1 MSARMLIITGTTM
14 ALLMGSP
21 WVKES
26 FARDTERLRGGEG
39 QSERSWMERS
49 PSSQYQTRSWE
60 RDQDRTSRDQFGRT
74 SGQNDRGFQRDRGY
88 ERYLEERD
96 RFRGDERSRF
106 RGNNRQYRQNRG
118 QEGYSARSEG
128 NGRAQK
134 LSGTLARFKGEY
146 VVVDTRDG
154 DRKRLHVN
162 RKTLFDAGIERG
174 DRIIAYVRSDG
185 HAIAIRKDR
194 GRKGEH
200 YIQPGSSDRNDE
212 RRFRGRDDRSSFQDD
227 FGRRDRRSDSGRYR
241 P

>member
-1 MSARMLIITGTTM
+1 MTARMLIMTGTSL

-21 WVKES
+21 FGKDS
-26 FARDTERLRGGEG
+26 FARGNDHLRGAEN
-39 QSERSWMERS
+39 QSERDWMERS
-49 PSSQYQTRSWE
+49 PSSRYQTRSWE
-60 RDQDRTSRDQFGRT
+60 RDRERTSRDQFRRT
-74 SGQNDRGFQRDRGY
+74 PGQNDRGFQRDRGF

-106 RGNNRQYRQNRG
+106 RGDDRQYRQNRG
-118 QEGYSARSEG
+118 PQGYSARSEG

-146 VVVDTRDG
+146 VVVDTKEG

-162 RKTLFDAGIERG
+162 KKTLFDAGIERG
-174 DRIIAYVRSDG
+174 DRVVAHVRPDG

-194 GRKGEH
+194 GRRGEH
-200 YIQPGSSDRNDE
+200 YIQPGSSDRNYE
-212 RRFRGRDDRSSFQDD
+212 SRFRGRDDRSFYQGD
-227 FGRRDRRSDSGRYR
+227 FGRSDRRSDSGRYR